1 LNIKAFL
8 GNKIQLRRELMEI
21 QRDSYLNQLISYRFD
36 GLVKVITGIRRCG
49 KSYLLKKLYKD
60 YLLNHQV
67 KEEQIIS
74 IELDLAKDIQ
84 FRDPLRLSSFVR
96 EKLSGTREE
105 HYLFIDEI
113 QMSDEVPNPYNPEGK
128 KISFY
133 DALNDLRSI
142 PNLDVYVTGSNSKML
157 SSDILTEFRG
167 RSDEIRVYPL
177 SFSEYYSAV
186 GGDKNEAFDDYAF
199 YGGMP
204 LILSRPN
211 ELAKMNY
218 LKSLFSEVYIK
229 DIVERK
235 KIERQDILEQILDLL
250 CSSIGSLT
258 NPAKLANTLQ
268 SKQGI
273 SVSPNTIRAY
283 IGHLEDA
290 FLFSESKRYDVK
302 GKAYFDSP
310 NKYYCE
316 DIGLR
321 NARIG
326 FRQQEM
332 THIMENILY
341 NELMVR
347 QFSVD
352 VGVVYAREKNEK
364 GNSVRTAREID
375 FVVNSGGK
383 RTYIQSAYAM
393 PTEEKTEIELR
404 PFSLTGDSF
413 PKILVRRDIGKRW
426 YDDYGVLHINLIDFL
441 LDKTVI

>member
-1 LNIKAFL
+1 
-8 GNKIQLRRELMEI
+8 MEI
-21 QRDSYLNQLISYRFD
+21 QRDSYLKQLISYRFD

-84 FRDPLRLSSFVR
+84 FRDPLHLSSYIR
-96 EKLSGTREE
+96 EKLSGTTEE

-167 RSDEIRVYPL
+167 RSDEIRIHPL

-186 GGDKNEAFDDYAF
+186 GGDKNEAFDNYTF

-211 ELAKMNY
+211 EAAKMNY

-383 RTYIQSAYAM
+383 RSYIQSAYAM

-441 LDKTVI
+441 LDKAVI

>member
-1 LNIKAFL
+1 
-8 GNKIQLRRELMEI
+8 MEI

-375 FVVNSGGK
+375 FVVNTGGK
-383 RTYIQSAYAM
+383 RSYIQSAYAM

-413 PKILVRRDIGKRW
+413 PKVLVRRDIGKRW

-441 LDKTVI
+441 LDKAVI

>member
-1 LNIKAFL
+1 
-8 GNKIQLRRELMEI
+8 MEI
-21 QRDSYLNQLISYRFD
+21 QRDSYLKQLISYRFD

-74 IELDLAKDIQ
+74 IELDLARDIQ
-84 FRDPLRLSSFVR
+84 FRDPLHLSSFVR
-96 EKLSGTREE
+96 EKLSGTTEE

-167 RSDEIRVYPL
+167 RSDEIRVHPL

-441 LDKTVI
+441 LDKAVI

>member
-1 LNIKAFL
+1 
-8 GNKIQLRRELMEI
+8 MEI
-21 QRDSYLNQLISYRFD
+21 QRDSYLKQLISYRFD

-96 EKLSGTREE
+96 EKLSGTTEE

-113 QMSDEVPNPYNPEGK
+113 QMSDEVQNPYNPKGK
-128 KISFY
+128 KIRFY

-167 RSDEIRVYPL
+167 RSDEIRVHPL

-211 ELAKMNY
+211 EGAKMQY

-235 KIERQDILEQILDLL
+235 KIERQDILEQILGLL

-273 SVSPNTIRAY
+273 SVSSNTIRAY

-383 RTYIQSAYAM
+383 RSYIQSAYAM

-441 LDKTVI
+441 LDKAVI

>member
-1 LNIKAFL
+1 
-8 GNKIQLRRELMEI
+8 MEI

-375 FVVNSGGK
+375 FVINSGGK

-413 PKILVRRDIGKRW
+413 PKVLVRRDIGKRW